1 MKKFDGPPI
10 NFDNIYTKI
19 LKIYQ
24 PTLQIDKLFNLNMAN
39 VIILLDHKTRRL
51 TNTMVFSESWI

>member
-1 MKKFDGPPI
+1 MKKFDGPPM

-24 PTLQIDKLFNLNMAN
+24 PTLQIDKLFNLHMAN

>member
-39 VIILLDHKTRRL
+39 VIILLGHKTRRL